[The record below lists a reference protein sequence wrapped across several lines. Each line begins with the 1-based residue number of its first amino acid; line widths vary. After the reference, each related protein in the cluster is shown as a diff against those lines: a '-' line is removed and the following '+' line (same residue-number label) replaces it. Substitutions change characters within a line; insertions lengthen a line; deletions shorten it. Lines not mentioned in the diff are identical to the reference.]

1 MSLTRVDKEL
11 VGDAR
16 VVHVVDGSS
25 KKGSKYLQVCE
36 HSLGARRRGEGAQT
50 EMGPLR
56 DPISKTKVLISALR
70 RKRQMDLYE

>member
-16 VVHVVDGSS
+16 VVHVMDGSS
-25 KKGSKYLQVCE
+25 KKGSKNLQVCE
-36 HSLGARRRGEGAQT
+36 HSLGARRRGEGAQA

-56 DPISKTKVLISALR
+56 DPISRAQEGEAGGSL
-70 RKRQMDLYE
+70 